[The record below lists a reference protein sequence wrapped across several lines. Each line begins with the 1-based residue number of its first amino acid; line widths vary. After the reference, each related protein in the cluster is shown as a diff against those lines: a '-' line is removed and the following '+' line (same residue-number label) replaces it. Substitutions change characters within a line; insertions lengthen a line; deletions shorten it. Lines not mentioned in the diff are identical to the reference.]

1 MLRYLFKISY
11 FRAFICLF
19 RYFFF
24 FYKFKFIK
32 EDNEVAKN
40 FAINYEKNAIISDEK
55 LSIKKIILLFKS
67 FKNQR
72 STWLLNPLSSLIFL
86 KKEDAKILSIGPRF
100 ESEIFNIR
108 SYGFKSKNIKAIDL
122 HSYSPLIDI
131 GDIHNIKYENNSF
144 DLLICGWVLRYSTDR
159 DKAISEMIRVTKN
172 GGIIA
177 IGVSFNNQED
187 IHPTTISILNKIS
200 KNVKKVYFNIDPT
213 DFPEDHK
220 KKYSLLIFS
229 VNK

>member
-11 FRAFICLF
+11 LRAFICLF

-32 EDNEVAKN
+32 EDNNVAKN
-40 FAINYEKNAIISDEK
+40 FAINYEKNEILNQK
-55 LSIKKIILLFKS
+55 FSIKKIILLFKS

-108 SYGFKSKNIKAIDL
+108 SYGFKSENIKAIDL

-159 DKAISEMIRVTKN
+159 DKAINEMIRVTKN
-172 GGIIA
+172 EGIIA
-177 IGVSFNNQED
+177 IGVAFNNQKD
-187 IHPTTISILNKIS
+187 IHPTSKGILEKIS
-200 KNVKKVYFNIDPT
+200 KNVKKVYFNLEPS
-213 DFPEDHK
+213 DFLENHK

-229 VNK
+229 VRK

>member
-1 MLRYLFKISY
+1 MFNKFYKISY

-19 RYFFF
+19 RYFFI

-32 EDNEVAKN
+32 KDNEEAKN
-40 FAINYEKNAIISDEK
+40 FAIDYEKNVILENEK
-55 LSIKKIILLFKS
+55 LSIKKIVLLFKS

-72 STWLLNPLSSLIFL
+72 STWLLNPVSSLIFL
-86 KKEDAKILSIGPRF
+86 KKEDAKVLSIGPRF

-144 DLLICGWVLRYSTDR
+144 DLLICGWVLRYSPDR
-159 DKAISEMIRVTKN
+159 DKAISEMIRVTKD

-177 IGVSFNNQED
+177 IGVAFNNQKD
-187 IHPTTISILNKIS
+187 IHPTSKGILEKIS
-200 KNVKKVYFNIDPT
+200 KNVKKVYFNVDPS
-213 DFPEDHK
+213 DFPENHK

-229 VNK
+229 VSK